1 METLYGYK
9 QVKRYLLLLLL
20 LNSWQKPVVAVPV
33 VPNFSSGS
41 MTAVTRTTQNITES
55 IVSTDYNTGH
65 SLSITGTNLD
75 IDGATMLPNPTN
87 INQTIN
93 GTTYTWTGADLST
106 MPNVTIKNA
115 GAAFQMNQVYQGP
128 GLSNITNI
136 TRTTQVESVTETT
149 STFSQ

>member
-1 METLYGYK
+1 M
-9 QVKRYLLLLLL
+9 KRYLLLLLL
-20 LNSWQKPVVAVPV
+20 LNGWQKPVIAVPV

-41 MTAVTRTTQNITES
+41 MTAVTRTTQNITEN

-65 SLSITGTNLD
+65 SLSITGANLE
-75 IDGATMLPNPTN
+75 IDGSTMLPNPTT
-87 INQTIN
+87 INQTVN
-93 GTTYTWTGADLST
+93 GTTYQWTGADLTT
-106 MPNVTIKNA
+106 MPNVTIKNP
-115 GAAFQMNQVYQGP
+115 GAAFQMNQVYHGP

>member
-1 METLYGYK
+1 M
-9 QVKRYLLLLLL
+9 KRYLPLLLL
-20 LNSWQKPVVAVPV
+20 LNTTKILAVPV

-41 MTAVTRTTQNITES
+41 MTAVTRTTQNITEN

-65 SLSITGTNLD
+65 SLSITGTNLE
-75 IDGATMLPNPTN
+75 IDGSTLLPDPTT
-87 INQTIN
+87 INQTVN
-93 GTTYTWTGADLST
+93 GTTYSWTGADLTT
-106 MPNVTIKNA
+106 MPNVSIKNA
-115 GAAFQMNQVYQGP
+115 GAAFQMNQSYQGP

>member
-1 METLYGYK
+1 MEALHGHK
-9 QVKRYLLLLLL
+9 QMKRYLPLLLL
-20 LNSWQKPVVAVPV
+20 LNTTEILAVPV

-41 MTAVTRTTQNITES
+41 MSAVTRTTQNITES

-65 SLSITGTNLD
+65 SLSITGTNLE
-75 IDGATMLPNPTN
+75 IDGSTMLPDPTT
-87 INQTIN
+87 INQTVN
-93 GTTYTWTGADLST
+93 GTTYQWTGADLTT

-115 GAAFQMNQVYQGP
+115 GAAFQMNQVYHGP

>member
-1 METLYGYK
+1 M
-9 QVKRYLLLLLL
+9 KRYLPLLLL
-20 LNSWQKPVVAVPV
+20 LNTAEILAVPV
-33 VPNFSSGS
+33 IPNFSSGS
-41 MTAVTRTTQNITES
+41 MSAVTRTTQNITET

-65 SLSITGTNLD
+65 SLSITGANLE
-75 IDGATMLPNPTN
+75 IDGSTMLPDPTT
-87 INQTIN
+87 INQTVN
-93 GTTYTWTGADLST
+93 GTTYSWTGADLTT

>member
-1 METLYGYK
+1 M
-9 QVKRYLLLLLL
+9 KRYLLLLLL
-20 LNSWQKPVVAVPV
+20 LNGWQKPIIAVPV

-41 MTAVTRTTQNITES
+41 MTAVTRTTQNITEN

-65 SLSITGTNLD
+65 SLSITGANLE
-75 IDGATMLPNPTN
+75 IDGSTMLPDPTT
-87 INQTIN
+87 INQTVN
-93 GTTYTWTGADLST
+93 GTTYSWTGADLTT

-115 GAAFQMNQVYQGP
+115 GAAFQMKQVYHGP

>member
-1 METLYGYK
+1 M
-9 QVKRYLLLLLL
+9 KRYLPLLLL
-20 LNSWQKPVVAVPV
+20 LNTAEILAVPV

-41 MTAVTRTTQNITES
+41 MSAVTRTTQNITES

-65 SLSITGTNLD
+65 SLSITGTNLE
-75 IDGATMLPNPTN
+75 IDGATMLPDPTT
-87 INQTIN
+87 INQTVN
-93 GTTYTWTGADLST
+93 GTTYSWTGADLTT

-115 GAAFQMNQVYQGP
+115 GAAFQMNQVYHGP

>member
-1 METLYGYK
+1 MT
-9 QVKRYLLLLLL
+9 RFLLFLLILAIPE
-20 LNSWQKPVVAVPV
+20 KAVMAVPV

-41 MTAVTRTTQNITES
+41 MSAVTRTTQNITES

-65 SLSITGTNLD
+65 TLSITGTNLK
-75 IDGATMLPNPTN
+75 IDGSTMLPDPTT
-87 INQTIN
+87 INQTVN
-93 GTTYTWTGADLST
+93 GTTYTCTGADLST
-106 MPNVTIKNA
+106 MPNVTILEA
-115 GAAFQMNQVYQGP
+115 GAPFQMNQVYQGP

>member
-1 METLYGYK
+1 
-9 QVKRYLLLLLL
+9 VKRYLPLLLL
-20 LNSWQKPVVAVPV
+20 LNTTETLAVPV

-41 MTAVTRTTQNITES
+41 MSAVTRTTQNITET

-65 SLSITGTNLD
+65 SLSITGANLE
-75 IDGATMLPNPTN
+75 IDGSTMLPDPTT
-87 INQTIN
+87 INQTVN
-93 GTTYTWTGADLST
+93 GTTYSWTGADLTT

-115 GAAFQMNQVYQGP
+115 GAAFQMNQVYHGP

>member
-1 METLYGYK
+1 M
-9 QVKRYLLLLLL
+9 KRYLPLLLL
-20 LNSWQKPVVAVPV
+20 LNSWQKPVIAVPV

-55 IVSTDYNTGH
+55 IVSTDYNSGH

-75 IDGATMLPNPTN
+75 IDGSTMLPNPTT
-87 INQTIN
+87 INQTVN
-93 GTTYTWTGADLST
+93 GTTYQWTGADLTT

-115 GAAFQMNQVYQGP
+115 GAAFQANFHYVSP

>member
-1 METLYGYK
+1 M
-9 QVKRYLLLLLL
+9 LLLLL
-20 LNSWQKPVVAVPV
+20 LNGWQKPVVAVPV

-75 IDGATMLPNPTN
+75 IDGATMLPNPTS
-87 INQTIN
+87 INQTVN

-106 MPNVTIKNA
+106 MPNITIKNA
-115 GAAFQMNQVYQGP
+115 GAAFQLNQVYHGP

>member
-1 METLYGYK
+1 M
-9 QVKRYLLLLLL
+9 KRYLLLLLL
-20 LNSWQKPVVAVPV
+20 LNGWQKPVVAVPV

-75 IDGATMLPNPTN
+75 IDGATMLPNPTS
-87 INQTIN
+87 INQTVN

-106 MPNVTIKNA
+106 MPNITIKNA
-115 GAAFQMNQVYQGP
+115 GAAFQLNQVYHGP

-136 TRTTQVESVTETT
+136 TRTTQVESVKETT

>member
-1 METLYGYK
+1 M
-9 QVKRYLLLLLL
+9 KRYLLLLLL
-20 LNSWQKPVVAVPV
+20 LNGWQKPVIAVPV

-41 MTAVTRTTQNITES
+41 MSAVTRTTQNITES

-87 INQTIN
+87 INQTVN
-93 GTTYTWTGADLST
+93 GTTYTWTGADLNT
-106 MPNVTIKNA
+106 MPNVTIRNP
-115 GAAFQMNQVYQGP
+115 GAAFQLNQHYVGP

>member
-1 METLYGYK
+1 M
-9 QVKRYLLLLLL
+9 KRYLLLLLL
-20 LNSWQKPVVAVPV
+20 LNGWQKPVVAVPV

-75 IDGATMLPNPTN
+75 IDGATMLPNPTS
-87 INQTIN
+87 INQTVN

-106 MPNVTIKNA
+106 MPNITIKNA
-115 GAAFQMNQVYQGP
+115 GAAFQLNQVYHGP

>member
-1 METLYGYK
+1 MA
-9 QVKRYLLLLLL
+9 RFLLFLLILVIP
-20 LNSWQKPVVAVPV
+20 KKAVIAVPV

-41 MTAVTRTTQNITES
+41 MSAVTRTTQNITES

-65 SLSITGTNLD
+65 TLSITGTNLE
-75 IDGATMLPNPTN
+75 IDGSTMLPDPTT
-87 INQTIN
+87 INHTVN

-106 MPNVTIKNA
+106 MPNVTILNE
-115 GAAFQMNQVYQGP
+115 GAPFQMNQVYQGP

>member
-1 METLYGYK
+1 M
-9 QVKRYLLLLLL
+9 KRYLPLLLL
-20 LNSWQKPVVAVPV
+20 LNTAEILAVPV

-41 MTAVTRTTQNITES
+41 MSAVTRTTQNITET

-65 SLSITGTNLD
+65 SLSITGANLE
-75 IDGATMLPNPTN
+75 IDGTTMLPDPTT
-87 INQTIN
+87 INQTVN
-93 GTTYTWTGADLST
+93 GTTYSWTGADLTT

-115 GAAFQMNQVYQGP
+115 GAAFQMNQVYHGP

>member
-1 METLYGYK
+1 M
-9 QVKRYLLLLLL
+9 KRYLLLLLL
-20 LNSWQKPVVAVPV
+20 LNGWQKPVIAVPV

-75 IDGATMLPNPTN
+75 IDGSTLLPDPTTVT
-87 INQTIN
+87 QTVN
-93 GTTYTWTGADLST
+93 GTTYQWTGADLTT
-106 MPNVTIKNA
+106 MPNVTIREA
-115 GAAFQMNQVYQGP
+115 GAAFQANFHYVSP

>member
-1 METLYGYK
+1 M
-9 QVKRYLLLLLL
+9 KRYLPLLLL
-20 LNSWQKPVVAVPV
+20 LNATEIRAVPV

-41 MTAVTRTTQNITES
+41 MTAVTRTTQNITEN

-65 SLSITGTNLD
+65 SL
-75 IDGATMLPNPTN
+75 
-87 INQTIN
+87 TIN
-93 GTTYTWTGADLST
+93 GTNLEIDGSTLLPDPTTINQTVNGTTYSWTGADLTT
-106 MPNVTIKNA
+106 MPNVSIKNA
-115 GAAFQMNQVYQGP
+115 GAAFLMNQVYQGP

>member
-1 METLYGYK
+1 M
-9 QVKRYLLLLLL
+9 KRYLPLLLL
-20 LNSWQKPVVAVPV
+20 LNIAEKPVIAVPV

-75 IDGATMLPNPTN
+75 IDGATMLPNPTD
-87 INQTIN
+87 ITQTVN
-93 GTTYTWTGADLST
+93 GTTYTWTGADLTT
-106 MPNVTIKNA
+106 MPNVTIRNA
-115 GAAFQMNQVYQGP
+115 GAAFQMNQSYQGP

-136 TRTTQVESVTETT
+136 TRNTQVESVTETT

>member
-1 METLYGYK
+1 M
-9 QVKRYLLLLLL
+9 KRYLLLLLL
-20 LNSWQKPVVAVPV
+20 LNNWQKSVIAVPV

-65 SLSITGTNLD
+65 SLSITGTNLE
-75 IDGATMLPNPTN
+75 IDGSTMLPDPTT
-87 INQTIN
+87 INQTVN
-93 GTTYTWTGADLST
+93 GTTYQWTGADLTT
-106 MPNVTIKNA
+106 MPNVTIREA
-115 GAAFQMNQVYQGP
+115 GAAFQANFHYVSP

-136 TRTTQVESVTETT
+136 TRTTQVESVTETV

>member
-1 METLYGYK
+1 M
-9 QVKRYLLLLLL
+9 KRCLPLLLL
-20 LNSWQKPVVAVPV
+20 LNSWQKPVIAVPV

-41 MTAVTRTTQNITES
+41 MSAVTRTTQNITEN

-75 IDGATMLPNPTN
+75 IDGATMLPNPTT
-87 INQTIN
+87 INQTVN

-106 MPNVTIKNA
+106 MPNVTIRNP
-115 GAAFQMNQVYQGP
+115 GAAFQANFHYVSP

>member
-1 METLYGYK
+1 M
-9 QVKRYLLLLLL
+9 KRYLLLLLL

-75 IDGATMLPNPTN
+75 IDGATMLPNPTD
-87 INQTIN
+87 ITQTVN
-93 GTTYTWTGADLST
+93 GTTYQWTGADLST
-106 MPNVTIKNA
+106 MPNITIKNA

>member
-1 METLYGYK
+1 L
-9 QVKRYLLLLLL
+9 KRYLLLLLL

-41 MTAVTRTTQNITES
+41 MTAVTRTTQNITEN

-65 SLSITGTNLD
+65 SLSITGTNLE
-75 IDGATMLPNPTN
+75 IDGSTMLPNPTT
-87 INQTIN
+87 INQTVN
-93 GTTYTWTGADLST
+93 GTTYQWTGADLTT
-106 MPNVTIKNA
+106 MPNVTIKNP
-115 GAAFQMNQVYQGP
+115 GAAFQMNQVYHGP